1 MVQEKDITVE
11 NMIIR
16 VVISDDE
23 KTLLAAKAAGR
34 VIVGVA
40 GENGER
46 ALPMARYLVA
56 AEAATTEQYLEQ
68 VVRREKGL
76 PWMIKE
82 TDRLLIREFTAKD
95 AGQVPQE
102 PEDQED
108 DRIFQDREKLTAYI
122 EGQYGFFGYGLWA
135 VERKTDRRIVGKAGI
150 TGCDE
155 EGRME
160 LGYHIFTPY
169 RRQGYGEEA
178 CRAILE
184 YVKEEYDCPVYAAV
198 EASND
203 ASTGL
208 LKKLGLHT
216 KPYPASYAKPILS
229 SS

>member
-56 AEAATTEQYLEQ
+56 AEAAATEQYLEQ

-108 DRIFQDREKLTAYI
+108 DRIFQDIASESGIYDVNYFRKL
-122 EGQYGFFGYGLWA
+122 F
-135 VERKTDRRIVGKAGI
+135 KKI
-150 TGCDE
+150 TGK
-155 EGRME
+155 
-160 LGYHIFTPY
+160 TPT
-169 RRQGYGEEA
+169 
-178 CRAILE
+178 E
-184 YVKEEYDCPVYAAV
+184 YVKQVRTHGAV
-198 EASND
+198 
-203 ASTGL
+203 
-208 LKKLGLHT
+208 
-216 KPYPASYAKPILS
+216 
-229 SS
+229 